1 MPRISLGELESLRAT
16 ATFSWPVPALDAE
29 PVVLVRMPART
40 FEVFAIEED
49 TDSGHLLYEEWA
61 NEIARVRLVPFDD
74 SGRSTVYV
82 ADLRWQKQAEV
93 RAGFALAAGVL
104 TGHDGVLAPDE
115 LRMIIAAGVDAQA
128 WPEDQR
134 EAFVL
139 TRIEQVIS
147 WRDQQEMT

>member
-1 MPRISLGELESLRAT
+1 MPRISLGELVSLRAT
-16 ATFSWPVPALDAE
+16 ATFSWPGPALDAE

-61 NEIARVRLVPFDD
+61 GEIARVRLVPFSDA
-74 SGRSTVYV
+74 GPSTVYV

-93 RAGFALAAGVL
+93 RAGFALTAGVL

-128 WPEDQR
+128 WPADQR
-134 EAFVL
+134 ETFVR

-147 WRDQQEMT
+147 WRDPQEAT